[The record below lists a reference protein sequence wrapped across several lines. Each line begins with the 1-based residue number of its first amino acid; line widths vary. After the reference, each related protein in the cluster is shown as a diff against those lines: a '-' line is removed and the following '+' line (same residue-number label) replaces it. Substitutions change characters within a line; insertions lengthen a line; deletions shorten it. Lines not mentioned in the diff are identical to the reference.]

1 MMNTLI
7 ISEQVEGK
15 DRSVLSITRFL
26 NEAKA
31 LGWTVRTQSQ
41 TTLSSCWIEGE
52 FLFQNFLLYV
62 WLRKIMN
69 S

>member
-31 LGWTVRTQSQ
+31 LG
-41 TTLSSCWIEGE
+41 
-52 FLFQNFLLYV
+52 
-62 WLRKIMN
+62 
-69 S
+69 